1 MNICK
6 FACSFRASAVVFSCT
21 LQNPRFIR
29 CSVRLKPISH
39 SDRKRDFFRRI
50 KINKISE
57 RCWRIPPLFQS
68 CRFFLPHA
76 DQVTKSCAAK
86 MSTQITVV
94 NLSSLKI
101 NQTACLQ
108 EAKKPLMSLVPKRCQ
123 IHCKLR
129 LSKFAE
135 VQKRN
140 RKSNQIGSLLG
151 FKNYDCT
158 DI

>member
-57 RCWRIPPLFQS
+57 RCWRIPPFLKLSLFLAS
-68 CRFFLPHA
+68 CRSGYEKLCSENVNSNYCCEFKFF
-76 DQVTKSCAAK
+76 K
-86 MSTQITVV
+86 
-94 NLSSLKI
+94 
-101 NQTACLQ
+101 NQSNSMFTRS
-108 EAKKPLMSLVPKRCQ
+108 EKTLMSLVPKRCQ

-129 LSKFAE
+129 VSKFAE

-140 RKSNQIGSLLG
+140 WKSARIGSLLG
-151 FKNYDCT
+151 FKNNDCM